1 MNDTRARLHFL
12 RADSIFRSLPLK
24 YLAARS
30 SRRSKSFEVVRDFL
44 RVVRPDAERPD
55 ALLGGMASSE
65 RWGAYS

>member
-1 MNDTRARLHFL
+1 MDDTHTRLYFL
-12 RADSIFRSLPLK
+12 RADSVFRSRALK

-44 RVVRPDAERPD
+44 RVVRPDAERPG

-65 RWGAYS
+65 RWVA